1 MHRSL
6 QAAFF
11 SVAFSSVSTL
21 AFPQQPPP
29 AAPAPSSACPVNE
42 NALATALK
50 AAVKPSGG
58 PGNGG
63 LDNNE
68 WGAVVNR
75 DGVVCAI
82 VRTGK
87 PGDQWPGS
95 RAIAI
100 EKANTAN
107 ALSLPKF
114 ALSTANVYAASQPGG
129 MLYGLITTD
138 PPATADLGA
147 GTPAQWGT
155 GQDPMLHRP
164 ASGIVVFAGGLALYN
179 GSTIVGAL
187 GASGDTSCA
196 DHNIAWRVRHALKL
210 DHVPGGVSA
219 KKNDAIIYDIGA
231 NGKSRSGYGH
241 PACGHNEQA
250 VAQQIG
256 ASAAGK

>member
-1 MHRSL
+1 MNYSL
-6 QAAFF
+6 KAACLAAALCPFCP
-11 SVAFSSVSTL
+11 VAF
-21 AFPQQPPP
+21 AQQPPP

-42 NALATALK
+42 SALATALK
-50 AAVKPSGG
+50 AAVKPGGG

-82 VRTGK
+82 VRTGN

-107 ALSLPKF
+107 ALSLPHF
-114 ALSTANVYAASQPGG
+114 ALSTANIYAGAQPGG
-129 MLYGLITTD
+129 MLYGLITTN

-155 GQDPMLHRP
+155 DQDPMLHRP
-164 ASGIVVFAGGLALYN
+164 ASGIVVFGGGLALYS
-179 GSTIVGAL
+179 GKTIVGAL
-187 GASGDTSCA
+187 GVSGDTSCA

-210 DHVPGGVSA
+210 DRVPGGVSA
-219 KKNDAIIYDIGA
+219 KNNDAIVYDIAA

-241 PACGHNEQA
+241 PTCAHNEQA
-250 VAQQIG
+250 VARQIG

>member
-1 MHRSL
+1 MHRLKSIL
-6 QAAFF
+6 LAGAFAAGP
-11 SVAFSSVSTL
+11 ALCL
-21 AFPQQPPP
+21 AQQPPP
-29 AAPAPSSACPVNE
+29 AAPAPYGGCPINE
-42 NALATALK
+42 NDLAKALK
-50 AAVKPSGG
+50 AAVKPGGG

-75 DGVVCAI
+75 EGVVCAI
-82 VRTGK
+82 VRTGN

-107 ALSLPKF
+107 ALSLPNL
-114 ALSTANVYAASQPGG
+114 ALSTANIYAAAQPGG
-129 MLYGLITTD
+129 MLYGLTTTS

-147 GTPAQWGT
+147 GTPTEWGT

-164 ASGIVVFAGGLALYN
+164 ASGIVVFGGGLALYN
-179 GSTIVGAL
+179 GKTIVGAL
-187 GASGDTSCA
+187 GVSGDTSCA

-219 KKNDAIIYDIGA
+219 KKNDAIIYDIGP
-231 NGKSRSGYGH
+231 NGKSRSGFGH
-241 PACGHNEQA
+241 PMCGHTEA
-250 VAQQIG
+250 MVAQQIG
-256 ASAAGK
+256 ASAPGK